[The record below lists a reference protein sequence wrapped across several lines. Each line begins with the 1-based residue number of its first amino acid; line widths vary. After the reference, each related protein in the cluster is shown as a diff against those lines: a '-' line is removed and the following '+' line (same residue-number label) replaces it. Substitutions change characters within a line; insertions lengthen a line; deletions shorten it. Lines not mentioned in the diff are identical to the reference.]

1 VLEGDRREQVT
12 DESGEEQEHDAL
24 EAADILYDVK
34 NVVDCPRALVLK
46 LAEMEVDSEESWGVE
61 LIFAQTFVLWI
72 ELFRKLRYSFYI
84 QEIELY
90 VWGRVE
96 DVLENGI
103 RQLDMVLSQ
112 INRLNDIHVE
122 QVIEVDYEHRSDL
135 RPQWHVITRVVNED
149 VLVINNQ
156 FDGVIEHSTPKML
169 TPRLL

>member
-1 VLEGDRREQVT
+1 
-12 DESGEEQEHDAL
+12 
-24 EAADILYDVK
+24 
-34 NVVDCPRALVLK
+34 
-46 LAEMEVDSEESWGVE
+46 
-61 LIFAQTFVLWI
+61 
-72 ELFRKLRYSFYI
+72 LRYSFYI

-122 QVIEVDYEHRSDL
+122 QVFEVDYEHRSDL

-169 TPRLL
+169 TPRLLQLTELKFKTEFTALEQVVVALD